1 MAQDY
6 EMLYG
11 NALRNE
17 IRFNT
22 EICEQ
27 LTARFIERK
36 RFAVARDIAER
47 TLSSR

>member
-1 MAQDY
+1 
-6 EMLYG
+6 MLYG

-17 IRFNT
+17 IRFSA

-27 LTARFIERK
+27 LMARFIERR
-36 RFAVARDIAER
+36 RFVAARDIAER